1 MVTHFPQPSFMH
13 FGIVFP
19 FASQFFFSSF
29 FDILTFDGDGDG
41 DDDGDGD
48 GDGDGDDDDDDIG

>member
-41 DDDGDGD
+41 D
-48 GDGDGDDDDDDIG
+48 GDDDDDGDDIG